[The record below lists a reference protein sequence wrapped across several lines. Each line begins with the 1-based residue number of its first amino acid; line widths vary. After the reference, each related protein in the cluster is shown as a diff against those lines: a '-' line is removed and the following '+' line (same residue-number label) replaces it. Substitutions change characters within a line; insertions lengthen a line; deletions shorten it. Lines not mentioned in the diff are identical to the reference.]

1 MGSTGILSK
10 NIVAPAPFL
19 PGTTHSR
26 ASGVLSARR
35 GTKNWA
41 WWPHMKARW
50 SPGALGRRRS
60 SPPVLRGEAGEG
72 EGQGAAAPGD
82 NQANNTG
89 REGEEQ
95 GAAPGENQAHNTG
108 RARAGQGAAAPGDN
122 QANNTYYE
130 ERYAKFRDD
139 PEALQGFL
147 LACTRAGDWRG
158 ADFVLHRLRVLQGSC
173 AVAQSVEWMIECHCP
188 SYRGS
193 AYELPGC

>member
-72 EGQGAAAPGD
+72 EGQGAAAPG
-82 NQANNTG
+82 
-89 REGEEQ
+89 
-95 GAAPGENQAHNTG
+95 ENQAHNTG
-108 RARAGQGAAAPGDN
+108 RDGEGQGAAAPGDN